1 MTSIA
6 IGQKAPAFA
15 LPDTEGV
22 VHEPGGAPA
31 TVVIFT
37 CNHCPYALAWHER
50 TIAVA
55 HDYADRGVRVL
66 AINPNDA
73 DRYPRD
79 SVQAMRARVAAGELG
94 GVPYLR
100 DETQEVARAYDAKTT
115 PDVFVLDANN
125 VLRYRGAPDADYENP
140 SENAAYLRDALDAVL
155 AGREP
160 ALAETE
166 PVGCSIK
173 WRQ

>member
-1 MTSIA
+1 MTVA
-6 IGQKAPAFA
+6 IGDPAPTFA

-22 VHEPGGAPA
+22 THRPGEDPA
-31 TVVIFT
+31 TVVVFT

-50 TIAVA
+50 IVALA

-73 DRYPRD
+73 ARYPRD
-79 SVQAMRARVAAGELG
+79 SIEAMRARVQRGEFD

-100 DETQEVARAYDAKTT
+100 DETQEVARAYDAQMT
-115 PDVFVLDANN
+115 PDVFVLDAARL
-125 VLRYRGAPDADYENP
+125 LRYRGAPDADYEDP
-140 SENAAYLRDALDAVL
+140 SQRAAFVRDALDAVL
-155 AGREP
+155 DGRDPDP
-160 ALAETE
+160 AQTP

-173 WRQ
+173 WRE